1 MKVHRIWLVLFA
13 LVVACDGD
21 RRQQEVRLTVSQAMG
36 SVVDAGFARALR
48 PRPLNFPEDHGA
60 HPAFATEWWYLT
72 GNLRADNGR
81 RFGYQFTLF
90 RVGLRAGEPPSDST
104 WRAHQIYMGHI
115 AVSDIDGGAHH
126 SAERFARAALGLSG
140 ARSSPFAVWL
150 GPWSLRGS
158 AALFPLTLSADNT
171 DIGLSLQ
178 LQAGSKPLVLQ
189 GEDGLS
195 RKSARPGNASYYYS
209 FTRLPTSG
217 ELRIGDSRY
226 RVTGNSWLDREWSS
240 SALDEDQTGWDWFA
254 LQLQDGR
261 DLMFYQLRD
270 TQGRPHPFSRG
281 KLVLPDGSAQVL
293 LPDDVTLSPLRYWAA
308 DDGARYPVAWRMQVA
323 EQGLDL
329 EVRALLDDQLM
340 DHSIRYWEGAVAVSG
355 SHRGTGYLE
364 LSGYDQ
370 AAPDRRLP

>member
-1 MKVHRIWLVLFA
+1 M
-13 LVVACDGD
+13 
-21 RRQQEVRLTVSQAMG
+21 
-36 SVVDAGFARALR
+36 
-48 PRPLNFPEDHGA
+48 
-60 HPAFATEWWYLT
+60 
-72 GNLRADNGR
+72 
-81 RFGYQFTLF
+81 
-90 RVGLRAGEPPSDST
+90 
-104 WRAHQIYMGHI
+104 
-115 AVSDIDGGAHH
+115 
-126 SAERFARAALGLSG
+126 
-140 ARSSPFAVWL
+140 
-150 GPWSLRGS
+150 
-158 AALFPLTLSADNT
+158 
-171 DIGLSLQ
+171 
-178 LQAGSKPLVLQ
+178 
-189 GEDGLS
+189 
-195 RKSARPGNASYYYS
+195 
-209 FTRLPTSG
+209 
-217 ELRIGDSRY
+217 
-226 RVTGNSWLDREWSS
+226 TGNSWLDREWSS

-340 DHSIRYWEGAVAVSG
+340 NHSIRYWEGAVAVSG